1 MSIQILCAN
10 DEKLIVDP
18 TSLTNVPPVLARLL
32 GLREGFAP
40 PEVDENGYMTFLKK
54 FSIERNDFVDC
65 LIFLRTGHIRRI
77 GNLMNTFNILGG
89 CNAFDAKC
97 EQIRQENKAV
107 EMKQTEEAEKRIRM
121 KQENPLTPEENDLG
135 LFRFELHSPS
145 WNHDGTW
152 EVTSAIDHMLW
163 WRKRVQ
169 KSQKNTIS
177 GNGYRNNM

>member
-10 DEKLIVDP
+10 DEFLIVDP
-18 TSLTNVPPVLARLL
+18 TSLANVPPVLARLL
-32 GLREGFAP
+32 GVVEGFAP

-97 EQIRQENKAV
+97 EQIRQENKAA
-107 EMKQTEEAEKRIRM
+107 EMKQTEEAEKRLRM
-121 KQENPLTPEENDLG
+121 KQENPLTPEDNDLG
-135 LFRFELHSPS
+135 LFRFELHPNH

-169 KSQKNTIS
+169 KPQKNTIS
-177 GNGYRNNM
+177 GN